1 MSARAHVS
9 IVCVANDIAVRER
22 CLDRSIADHLHEAPE
37 TEYLPIDNTAGAF
50 PSAGEALNHGV
61 SRARH
66 DVVVFVHQ
74 DVYLHSL
81 TALEEAAGM
90 LVRRT
95 DIGMHG
101 SVGIA
106 ADGRIVGRMRDRV
119 VLVGE
124 PASEPVEVDSL
135 DEVLFMVPREALLR
149 EPLVETPDLAWHAYA
164 VEYGLRVRAQG
175 KRVTAGPIPLTH
187 NSMSVNLD
195 RLDVAH
201 RAVAARYP
209 SALPVRTTCGV
220 IATVQP
226 PSRPLATHR
235 WRYRWLKES
244 RVAHAARRAAGGGPV
259 VLSDIRHDVDEAIA
273 GSTDALE
280 VINRDHESRA
290 DDPLALTVEFLR
302 RDQPVSATAMT
313 ISAVAERL
321 ATWSADQPLLVTNL
335 SVSDLR
341 RLHSRLPARR
351 RLVGYHENIGCW
363 VLLGEPALRVTQ
375 EPWTSRRARPF
386 GMPRARPA

>member
-1 MSARAHVS
+1 MSARAPVS
-9 IVCVANDIAVRER
+9 IVCVANDIGVRER
-22 CLDRSIADHLHEAPE
+22 CLDRSIADHLHEAPD
-37 TEYLPIDNTAGAF
+37 TEYLPIDNSGGTF
-50 PSAGEALNHGV
+50 SSAGEALNHGA
-61 SRARH
+61 SMARH

-90 LVRRT
+90 LARRT

-124 PASEPVEVDSL
+124 LTSEPTDVDSL
-135 DEVLFMVPREALLR
+135 DEVLFMVSREALLR
-149 EPLVETPDLAWHAYA
+149 EPLADAPELAWHAYA

-220 IATVQP
+220 IASVQP
-226 PSRPLATHR
+226 PSRPLQTHR

-244 RVAHAARRAAGGGPV
+244 LVAHAARRAAGGGPV

-273 GSTDALE
+273 GSTRALE
-280 VINRDHESRA
+280 VINCDRA
-290 DDPLALTVEFLR
+290 ASGDDPLHLRAEFMR
-302 RDQPVSATAMT
+302 RDQPVSVTSMA
-313 ISAVAERL
+313 L
-321 ATWSADQPLLVTNL
+321 ADVSEFLAAWSAEQPLLVTNL

-341 RLHSRLPARR
+341 HLNSRLPARG

-363 VLLGEPALRVTQ
+363 LLMGEPARRVTQ
-375 EPWTSRRARPF
+375 EPWSSRRARPF
-386 GMPRARPA
+386 GMARLRAA